1 MEDRSYQHLRD
12 ETRDAELIDNYH
24 SVIQETLDHLGEDYW
39 TVLVLRFFSGLS
51 LEETSTVMNRSPGEI
66 RVLQHHALLAFH
78 NLLGL

>member
-1 MEDRSYQHLRD
+1 MDDRSFPYLRD
-12 ETRDAELIDNYH
+12 ETRDAALVNKYH
-24 SVIQETLDHLGEDYW
+24 SVIQKTLDQLGEEYW

-66 RVLQHHALLAFH
+66 RILQHHALSAFH